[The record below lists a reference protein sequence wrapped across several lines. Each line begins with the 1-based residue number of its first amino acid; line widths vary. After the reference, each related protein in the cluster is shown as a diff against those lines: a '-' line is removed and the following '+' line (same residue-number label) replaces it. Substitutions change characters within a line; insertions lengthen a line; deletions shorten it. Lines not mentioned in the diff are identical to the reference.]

1 MASNTFPHFGTDA
14 LHAGQEPEQW
24 NSRAVIP
31 PLSMST
37 TFKQYEPGVPF
48 AVSKEL
54 VAFLDNH
61 TLVVNDACN
70 REIQLHSTLLGQHN
84 FEFRSVSR
92 FKGKCGGAGTIFA

>member
-61 TLVVNDACN
+61 TLAVNDVYN
-70 REIQLHSTLLGQHN
+70 RESQLHSTLLGLHN
-84 FEFRSVSR
+84 FRSVSR
-92 FKGKCGGAGTIFA
+92 FNNGMCAGGAGTIFA